1 MLGLELGLYIKC
13 EKKKKAMRNN
23 LKWTNVPLLTS
34 YPLGK
39 LIISEYTSKPYLGL
53 LMNGVSSALCLL

>member
-1 MLGLELGLYIKC
+1 
-13 EKKKKAMRNN
+13 MRNN